1 MSYIEAEG
9 VLVNAN
15 MKKGG
20 KLLLQ
25 IEISED
31 LDNKEDYFHLRKMIE
46 KNVRFSLESTI
57 VSYKVEINAKTNK
70 PIREYKVDETGI
82 VSEVARPEGEQL
94 EAELGLPK
102 EQIPVKEENVET
114 DLIKIDE
121 FIRSGLAPIYEDMTY
136 DFPHILSRVS
146 DGVTYAKIAYEL
158 NISLGE
164 FSVIMDE
171 YRKRVAPLAM
181 KWHEWKEG
189 QENGRAD
196 TTDEQAVA
204 KEGNE
209 QDGSKQED
217 GSNPEG
223 SNQNPDD
230 VVRQTDGSGDSDQSK
245 DNSGSGQAE
254 SNPEDVEG
262 FILKNSPSFEDIQ
275 FDFPGLLKRKK
286 AGETWMEIAQSLK
299 IPSTTLQTAWNK
311 YKKKVKEAM
320 KGKDGAA

>member
-46 KNVRFSLESTI
+46 RNVRFSLESTI

-82 VSEVARPEGEQL
+82 VSEVAKPEGEQL
-94 EAELGLPK
+94 EADLGLPK
-102 EQIPVKEENVET
+102 EQIPVKEEKVEA

-121 FIRSGLAPIYEDMTY
+121 FIRSGLAPIYDDMTY
-136 DFPHILSRVS
+136 DFPHILSRAS

-164 FSVIMDE
+164 FSVLMDD

-181 KWHEWKEG
+181 KWHEWKEA
-189 QENGRAD
+189 QENGGAGS
-196 TTDEQAVA
+196 TVEQGIV
-204 KEGNE
+204 EGDDNQTE
-209 QDGSKQED
+209 
-217 GSNPEG
+217 
-223 SNQNPDD
+223 SNQEAGD
-230 VVRQTDGSGDSDQSK
+230 VIKQTDSSGDSEQSK
-245 DNSGSGQAE
+245 DHTE
-254 SNPEDVEG
+254 SEQPAGIDSVDVEG
-262 FILKNSPSFEDIQ
+262 FILKNSPTFEDIQ

-286 AGETWMEIAQSLK
+286 DGETWMEIAQSLK
-299 IPSTTLQTAWNK
+299 ISSTILQTAWNK

-320 KGKDGAA
+320 KGQDGAA